1 MLGGILSTLVGNSM
15 KESYPG
21 SIGGGKNAGVVKGA
35 SDSGSLLGLRS
46 QRSAPREH
54 EIVGSLEQ
62 GDEDIRFIS
71 ACEEAMVEGLEVLL
85 CVVFI

>member
-1 MLGGILSTLVGNSM
+1 MVLEVE
-15 KESYPG
+15 KD
-21 SIGGGKNAGVVKGA
+21 AGVVKGA

-85 CVVFI
+85 CVGFI